1 MNNLSIEELKDVV
14 ANAKTSLEQYLALEL
29 IAIRELK
36 GDQVPVAQI
45 VISKNWPDIGR
56 KVIDYYLEKIQHLPV
71 GTELFT
77 APQKPV
83 EDYFSSLVAMGKI
96 AAEKAMRKY
105 PQPNYVLL
113 KVAEEAGEVVQAAVH
128 YAENRMT
135 WVELEGEVIQLIAML
150 NRLMVE
156 GDQVNGV
163 KPPQAI
169 EAAGG
174 VVKESDKCHPS
185 LMESVTVPHN
195 VIGSYEDAS
204 GGRSDIVTLSDKREM
219 KDMSSIMKDGE

>member
-1 MNNLSIEELKDVV
+1 MNKLSIEELKLMRQRAIGDNWSKEYISVFD
-14 ANAKTSLEQYLALEL
+14 EL
-29 IAIRELK
+29 ITIREMK
-36 GDQVPVAQI
+36 GDRVPVAYLIHGKAKPARLSFQNLKGF
-45 VISKNWPDIGR
+45 VSQSDIEEHE
-56 KVIDYYLEKIQHLPV
+56 LWQE
-71 GTELFT
+71 ELFT

-135 WVELEGEVIQLIAML
+135 WAELEGEVIQLIAML

-169 EAAGG
+169 EAAG
-174 VVKESDKCHPS
+174 C
-185 LMESVTVPHN
+185 
-195 VIGSYEDAS
+195 
-204 GGRSDIVTLSDKREM
+204 IV
-219 KDMSSIMKDGE
+219 KDGE